1 MSEQKKHTTRSSAL
15 QREWQFY
22 APPKY
27 DHLLHCFRSVNEMGK
42 SETVNFIVRQFFDKM
57 PKEEM
62 ERLLTQSRSNSNA
75 V

>member
-27 DHLLHCFRSVNEMGK
+27 DRLLHCFRLVNEMGK
-42 SETVNFIVRQFFDKM
+42 SEAMNYIVRQFFDNM
-57 PKEEM
+57 TKEER
-62 ERLLTQSRSNSNA
+62 ERILQYHSDNQLPS
-75 V
+75 

>member
-27 DHLLHCFRSVNEMGK
+27 DHLLHCLRAVNEMGK

-57 PKEEM
+57 PKEEL
-62 ERLLTQSRSNSNA
+62 ERIMHYTNERSRD
-75 V
+75 